1 MANLIFKGI
10 QQVFAS
16 GFTAENATN
25 GVLYFVRNAET
36 GDAEIYFGKKHY
48 GSLNA
53 TQLAGLKASIKQNTD
68 DIAAID
74 ALLGDFSSQMTSNI
88 KTVAQVTKANADAIA
103 ELKGDGE
110 GSVTKAIADLKGE
123 LAEDDA
129 ETLAAIN
136 DELDALQV
144 NINNAKNDAI
154 TSATAY
160 TATRETEI
168 RKDLTG
174 SIETLNNA
182 LDGRIDA
189 LEAISGQSH
198 THENKTVLD
207 GITGDKVAGWDK
219 AKEDI
224 DVFLSGNTVDALDT
238 LKEIQEYISKDG
250 EAADNLV
257 KAIASAQTA
266 ADTAQDEVD
275 ALELLVGAGFTNE
288 KTVASEIARV
298 EGIAD
303 AAQTADEV
311 DTAIT
316 TRLADLDFT
325 GSTGGMVVVNL
336 EQNNGK
342 ITTFNVN
349 EDGLTNAL
357 SALKDGITSYTGTT
371 DTTLTKLRTDVNAV
385 SAATI
390 DNTNAI
396 TGEIKARKDAFNT
409 LSGAVDTKVDKTTY
423 ETDKASTDSV
433 LAGIR
438 NDLNTIT
445 SKAVTSIAS
454 AGKTITVVDDKGA
467 VNVEV
472 NTLAHVESGQD
483 GYVIFNKTN
492 DGALYGVMYYGGD
505 DAE

>member
-1 MANLIFKGI
+1 MANTYKAFKGI
-10 QQVFAS
+10 LQYKS
-16 GFTAENATN
+16 TDTFTKQA
-25 GVLYFVRNAET
+25 GYIYFVREVDAKGDLTNNAEIWFGT
-36 GDAEIYFGKKHY
+36 RKYGDF
-48 GSLNA
+48 NA
-53 TQLAGLKASIKQNTD
+53 TGLAELQSQITANAGDITSIKT
-68 DIAAID
+68 
-74 ALLGDFSSQMTSNI
+74 LLGNFTEQFKGDIQ
-88 KTVAQVTKANADAIA
+88 TVAQVTKANADAIA

-110 GSVTKAIADLKGE
+110 GSVAKAIADLKGT
-123 LAEDDA
+123 LADDDA
-129 ETLAAIN
+129 KTLEAIN
-136 DELDALQV
+136 DELNTLQA
-144 NINNAKNDAI
+144 NIDNAKNDAI
-154 TSATAY
+154 TSATTY
-160 TATRETEI
+160 TDTRETEI

-275 ALELLVGAGFTNE
+275 ALELLVGEGFTND

-298 EGIAD
+298 EVIAN
-303 AAQTADEV
+303 AAQTAGQV
-311 DTAIT
+311 SAAIT
-316 TRLADLDFT
+316 TSLDALDFT
-325 GSTGGMVVVNL
+325 GSDGEMVTISL
-336 EQNNGK
+336 EQTNGK
-342 ITTFNVN
+342 ITSLSVSET
-349 EDGLTNAL
+349 GLTNAL
-357 SALKDGITSYTGTT
+357 DAIKNGITTYTGAT
-371 DTTLTKLRTDVNAV
+371 DNTLTKLRTDVDAV
-385 SAATI
+385 SSTAA
-390 DNTNAI
+390 NNASAI
-396 TGEIKARKDAFNT
+396 TN
-409 LSGAVDTKVDKTTY
+409 LQSTKLDVTTHEAY
-423 ETDKASTDSV
+423 TASTKRV
-433 LAGIR
+433 L
-438 NDLNTIT
+438 DTIQESLSSIT
-445 SKAVTSIAS
+445 NNAVTSVGS
-454 AGKTITVVDDKGA
+454 TGKTIAVTETNGA

-472 NTLAHVESGQD
+472 NTLAHAENGQD
-483 GYVIFNKTN
+483 GYVILNKTN

>member
-1 MANLIFKGI
+1 MGNLTFKGI

-16 GFTAENATN
+16 GFTANNATN

-53 TQLAGLKASIKQNTD
+53 TQIAGLKASIKQNTD
-68 DIAAID
+68 DIAAIET
-74 ALLGDFSSQMTSNI
+74 LLGDFSSQMTTNI

-110 GSVTKAIADLKGE
+110 GSVAKAIADLKGT
-123 LAEDDA
+123 LADDDA
-129 ETLAAIN
+129 KTLEAIN
-136 DELDALQV
+136 DELDTLQV
-144 NINNAKNDAI
+144 NINNAKNEAI
-154 TSATAY
+154 TSATTY
-160 TATRETEI
+160 TDTRETEI

-174 SIETLNNA
+174 SIQSLNNA

-198 THENKTVLD
+198 THKNKTVLD
-207 GITGDKVAGWDK
+207 DITSDKVAGWDK

-238 LKEIQEYISKDG
+238 LKEIQEYISQDG

-275 ALELLVGAGFTNE
+275 ALELLVGKGFTND

-298 EGIAD
+298 EVIAN
-303 AAQTADEV
+303 AAQTAGQV
-311 DTAIT
+311 SAAIT
-316 TRLADLDFT
+316 TSLDALDFT
-325 GSTGGMVVVNL
+325 GSDGEMVTISL
-336 EQNNGK
+336 EQTNGK
-342 ITTFNVN
+342 ITSLSVSET
-349 EDGLTNAL
+349 GLTNAL
-357 SALKDGITSYTGTT
+357 DAIKNGITTYTGTT
-371 DTTLTKLRTDVNAV
+371 DNTLTKLRTDVDAV
-385 SAATI
+385 SGTA
-390 DNTNAI
+390 DNNSTAI
-396 TGEIKARKDAFNT
+396 TN
-409 LSGAVDTKVDKTTY
+409 LQSTKLDKTTY
-423 ETDKASTDSV
+423 TDYTADTKSV
-433 LAGIR
+433 L
-438 NDLNTIT
+438 DTIQESLSSIT
-445 SKAVTSIAS
+445 KDAVTSIAS
-454 AGKTITVVDDKGA
+454 TGKTIKVDDTNGA

-472 NTLAHVESGQD
+472 NTLPVATAQAS
-483 GYVIFNKTN
+483 GYVALETTAN
-492 DGALYGVMYYGGD
+492 GELYGVMYYGGD

>member
-1 MANLIFKGI
+1 MGNLTFKGI

-16 GFTAENATN
+16 GFTANNATN

-53 TQLAGLKASIKQNTD
+53 TQIAGLKASIKQNTD
-68 DIAAID
+68 DIAAIET
-74 ALLGDFSSQMTSNI
+74 LLGDFSSQMTTNI

-110 GSVTKAIADLKGE
+110 GSVAKAIADLKGT
-123 LAEDDA
+123 LADDDA
-129 ETLAAIN
+129 KTLEAIN
-136 DELDALQV
+136 DELDTLQV

-168 RKDLTG
+168 RKDLNAFNT
-174 SIETLNNA
+174 A

-189 LEAISGQSH
+189 LEAISGDSH

-207 GITGDKVAGWDK
+207 DITSDKVAGWDK

-275 ALELLVGAGFTNE
+275 ALELLVGEGFTND

-298 EGIAD
+298 EVIAN
-303 AAQTADEV
+303 AAQTAGQV
-311 DTAIT
+311 SAAIT
-316 TRLADLDFT
+316 TSLDALDFT
-325 GSTGGMVVVNL
+325 GSDGEMVTISL
-336 EQNNGK
+336 EQTNGK
-342 ITTFNVN
+342 ITSLSVSET
-349 EDGLTNAL
+349 GLTNAL
-357 SALKDGITSYTGTT
+357 DAIKNGITTYTGAT
-371 DTTLTKLRTDVNAV
+371 DNTLTKLRTDVDAV
-385 SAATI
+385 SSTAA
-390 DNTNAI
+390 NNASAI
-396 TGEIKARKDAFNT
+396 TN
-409 LSGAVDTKVDKTTY
+409 LQSTKLDVTTHEAY
-423 ETDKASTDSV
+423 TASTKRV
-433 LAGIR
+433 L
-438 NDLNTIT
+438 DTIQESLSSIT
-445 SKAVTSIAS
+445 NNAVTSVGS
-454 AGKTITVVDDKGA
+454 TGKTIAVTETNGA

-472 NTLAHVESGQD
+472 NTLAHAENGQD
-483 GYVIFNKTN
+483 GYVILNKTN

>member
-1 MANLIFKGI
+1 MGNLTFKGI

-16 GFTAENATN
+16 GFTANNATN

-53 TQLAGLKASIKQNTD
+53 TQIAGLKASIKQNTD
-68 DIAAID
+68 DIAAIET
-74 ALLGDFSSQMTSNI
+74 LLGDFSSQMTTNI

-110 GSVTKAIADLKGE
+110 GSVAKAIADLKGT
-123 LAEDDA
+123 LADDDA
-129 ETLAAIN
+129 KTLEAIN
-136 DELDALQV
+136 DELDTLQV
-144 NINNAKNDAI
+144 NINNAKNEAI
-154 TSATAY
+154 TSATTY
-160 TATRETEI
+160 TDTRETEI

-174 SIETLNNA
+174 SIQSLNNA

-207 GITGDKVAGWDK
+207 GITSDKVAGWDK

-266 ADTAQDEVD
+266 ADTAQGEVD

-316 TRLADLDFT
+316 NRLADLDFT

-349 EDGLTNAL
+349 ENGLTNAL

-371 DTTLTKLRTDVNAV
+371 NTTLTKLRTDVDAV
-385 SAATI
+385 SGTAA
-390 DNTNAI
+390 NNASAI
-396 TGEIKARKDAFNT
+396 TN
-409 LSGAVDTKVDKTTY
+409 LQSTKLDVTTHEAY
-423 ETDKASTDSV
+423 TASTKSV
-433 LAGIR
+433 LDDIQES
-438 NDLNTIT
+438 LSSIT
-445 SKAVTSIAS
+445 NNAVTSVGS
-454 AGKTITVVDDKGA
+454 SGSTITVTEDKGA

-472 NTLAHVESGQD
+472 NTLAHAESGQD
-483 GYVIFNKTN
+483 GYVILNKTN

>member
-1 MANLIFKGI
+1 MGNLTFKGI

-16 GFTAENATN
+16 GFTANNATN
-25 GVLYFVRNAET
+25 GVLYFVRNAGT

-53 TQLAGLKASIKQNTD
+53 TQIAGLKASIKQNTD
-68 DIAAID
+68 DIAAIET
-74 ALLGDFSSQMTSNI
+74 LLGDFSSQMTTNI

-110 GSVTKAIADLKGE
+110 GSVAKAIADLKGT
-123 LAEDDA
+123 LADDDA
-129 ETLAAIN
+129 KTLEAIN
-136 DELDALQV
+136 DELDTLQV
-144 NINNAKNDAI
+144 NINNAKNEAI
-154 TSATAY
+154 TSATTY
-160 TATRETEI
+160 TNTRETEI

-174 SIETLNNA
+174 SIQSLNNA

-198 THENKTVLD
+198 THKNKTVLD
-207 GITGDKVAGWDK
+207 DITSDKVAGWDK

-298 EGIAD
+298 EVIAN
-303 AAQTADEV
+303 AAQTAGQV
-311 DTAIT
+311 SAAIT
-316 TRLADLDFT
+316 TSLDALDFT
-325 GSTGGMVVVNL
+325 GSDGEMVTISL
-336 EQNNGK
+336 EQTNGK
-342 ITTFNVN
+342 ITSLSVSET
-349 EDGLTNAL
+349 GLTNAL
-357 SALKDGITSYTGTT
+357 DAIKNGITTYTGAT
-371 DTTLTKLRTDVNAV
+371 DNTLTKLRTDVDAV
-385 SAATI
+385 SGTA
-390 DNTNAI
+390 DNNSTAI
-396 TGEIKARKDAFNT
+396 TN
-409 LSGAVDTKVDKTTY
+409 LQSTKL
-423 ETDKASTDSV
+423 DKATHEAYTASTKSV
-433 LAGIR
+433 LDDIQES
-438 NDLNTIT
+438 LSSIT
-445 SKAVTSIAS
+445 NNAVTSVGS
-454 AGKTITVVDDKGA
+454 SGSTITVTEDKGA

-472 NTLAHVESGQD
+472 NTLAHAESGQD
-483 GYVIFNKTN
+483 GYVILNKTN

>member
-1 MANLIFKGI
+1 MGNLTFKGI

-16 GFTAENATN
+16 GFTANNATN
-25 GVLYFVRNAET
+25 GVLYFVRNAES

-53 TQLAGLKASIKQNTD
+53 TQIAGLKASIKQNTD
-68 DIAAID
+68 DIAAIE
-74 ALLGDFSSQMTSNI
+74 ALLGDFSNQMTSNI

-110 GSVTKAIADLKGE
+110 GSVAKAIADLKGE
-123 LAEDDA
+123 LAEGDA

-136 DELDALQV
+136 DELDTLQV
-144 NINNAKNDAI
+144 NIDNTKIDAI
-154 TSATAY
+154 ASATAY

-174 SIETLNNA
+174 SIESLNTA
-182 LDGRIDA
+182 LDGRINA

-198 THENKTVLD
+198 THDNKTVLD
-207 GITGDKVAGWDK
+207 GITSAKVAGWDQ

-266 ADTAQDEVD
+266 ADTAQGEVD
-275 ALELLVGAGFTNE
+275 ALELLVGTGFSNE

-298 EGIAD
+298 EAIAD
-303 AAQTADEV
+303 AAQTAAEV
-311 DTAIT
+311 DAAIT
-316 TRLADLDFT
+316 NRFDDLDFS
-325 GSTGGMVVVNL
+325 GSTGGLVVVSL

-349 EDGLTNAL
+349 ESGLTDAL
-357 SALKDGITSYTGTT
+357 GALKGSITSYTGTT
-371 DTTLTKLRTDVNAV
+371 NTTLTKLRTDVDAV
-385 SAATI
+385 SGTASNNATAI
-390 DNTNAI
+390 TQLNTNKLD
-396 TGEIKARKDAFNT
+396 KA
-409 LSGAVDTKVDKTTY
+409 TY
-423 ETDKASTDSV
+423 ETYTANTESV
-433 LAGIR
+433 L
-438 NDLNTIT
+438 DTIQKSLSSIT
-445 SKAVTSIAS
+445 NNAVTSVGS
-454 AGKTITVVDDKGA
+454 SGSTITVTEDKGA

-472 NTLAHVESGQD
+472 NTLAHAESGQD
-483 GYVIFNKTN
+483 GYVILKN
-492 DGALYGVMYYGGD
+492 DGGALYGVMYYGGD